1 MRPPGSPQDLERRR
15 HRAIKL
21 LKEGHPPVEVARM
34 VGCDRRSVR
43 RWNAAFRKG
52 GGEAIKARPSPGR
65 PPRLDEK
72 DKRRLEEALLKGAK
86 AAGFPTDLWT
96 CPRVAQLI
104 FDRFGLRYHV
114 DHIGRLLHALG
125 WSPQKPQRRAVER
138 DEDEIRRW
146 VKEEWP
152 RVKKRCAAEGRPG
165 VHQRI
170 RLLHGALCPA
180 HLGAQRVDA
189 LFVSMHPL
197 APEGVGDRRL
207 VHC

>member
-1 MRPPGSPQDLERRR
+1 MSYPVGRRCPMRPPGSPQDLERRR
-15 HRAIKL
+15 LRAIEL
-21 LKEGHPPVEVARM
+21 LKEDHPPVEVAHI

-52 GGEAIKARPSPGR
+52 GGEGIKARPTPGR
-65 PPRLDEK
+65 PSRLDEK
-72 DKRRLEEALLKGAK
+72 ARWRLEKALLKGAK

-104 FDRFGLRYHV
+104 KDRFGPRYHV

-152 RVKKRCAAEGRPG
+152 RVKKTPRG
-165 VHQRI
+165 
-170 RLLHGALCPA
+170 
-180 HLGAQRVDA
+180 
-189 LFVSMHPL
+189 
-197 APEGVGDRRL
+197 
-207 VHC
+207 